1 MAYTEDSQWRNR
13 SEFLV
18 GREQIQEFLSR
29 KWNKE
34 QDYRLKKELWTY
46 SDNRIAVTFTYEW
59 HDDTGQWFCSYGN
72 ELWEFASNGLM
83 SRRVASINDVTIKE
97 GDRKLG

>member
-1 MAYTEDSQWRNR
+1 M
-13 SEFLV
+13 
-18 GREQIQEFLSR
+18 
-29 KWNKE
+29 
-34 QDYRLKKELWTY
+34 
-46 SDNRIAVTFTYEW
+46 YEW
-59 HDDTGQWFCSYGN
+59 HDDTDQWFCSYGN